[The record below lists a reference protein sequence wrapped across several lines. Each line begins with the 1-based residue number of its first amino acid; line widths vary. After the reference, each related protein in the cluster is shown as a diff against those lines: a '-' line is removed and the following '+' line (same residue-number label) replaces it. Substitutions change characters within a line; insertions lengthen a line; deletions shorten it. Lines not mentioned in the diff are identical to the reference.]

1 MSTQPK
7 PLQLADECMESANC
21 WANEIDTRL
30 KAAAELRRLHAVNQE
45 LLDALRAFLRAP
57 AVGSGGMGATTI
69 VVQDFNLRAA
79 QVAIAK
85 VEAV

>member
-1 MSTQPK
+1 MSKQPK

-45 LLDALRAFLRAP
+45 LLEAAKLVEAMLRGAALNANKATEKLLRAIEKA
-57 AVGSGGMGATTI
+57 
-69 VVQDFNLRAA
+69 
-79 QVAIAK
+79 
-85 VEAV
+85 EAV

>member
-30 KAAAELRRLHAVNQE
+30 KAADELRRLYAVNQE
-45 LLDALRAFLRAP
+45 LLKALKIADAFC
-57 AVGSGGMGATTI
+57 GSLTSDDCPDSVHI
-69 VVQDFNLRAA
+69 PIRE
-79 QVAIAK
+79 AIEK

>member
-30 KAAAELRRLHAVNQE
+30 KAADELRRLHTVNQE
-45 LLDALRAFLRAP
+45 MLKALKLADALLR
-57 AVGSGGMGATTI
+57 GANMNAK
-69 VVQDFNLRAA
+69 VVEQKVRAA
-79 QVAIAK
+79 IEKA
-85 VEAV
+85 EAV